1 MQKTGSSLEP
11 KPRPPAVAF
20 KKALAPGQA
29 QKPTCYYNGLGF
41 PARESRRFFALFT
54 RFFRISPMNPLELR
68 AALSLSSIFAL
79 RMLGLFLILPVF
91 AIHAKTLPGY
101 DLVLVGWV
109 LGIYGLVQGI
119 LQIPY
124 GMLSDKF
131 GRKPVIIVGLAI
143 FALGSFVAALPGD
156 IWQVMI
162 GRALQGAGAISA
174 AVTAYLSDLTREQN
188 RTKAMAFV
196 GASIGLMFAF
206 SLVAAPLLYQWV
218 GMGGIFA
225 LTGILAL
232 GAIGVVIWV
241 VPSAEHALEAAALA
255 GPRPGF
261 KSILMDT
268 ELLRLN
274 FGIFSLHMVQMA
286 MFVVVPVALVEQGGL
301 SANEHWKVYL
311 PVVLASF
318 CLMMPPIMWG
328 ERRNRGR
335 AVLLGAVALM
345 TLVQL
350 GFIEG
355 FRHFY
360 WSVGLLFAFFVA
372 FNILEAMLPSLVSRV
387 APPAGKGA
395 ALGVYNTTQALGLAA
410 GGYLGGLL
418 AKHFGAQ
425 AVFAFGAAMMF
436 LWFIAAFSMREP
448 QPRRSANLVG
458 ELNNGLSQ

>member
-1 MQKTGSSLEP
+1 
-11 KPRPPAVAF
+11 
-20 KKALAPGQA
+20 
-29 QKPTCYYNGLGF
+29 
-41 PARESRRFFALFT
+41 
-54 RFFRISPMNPLELR
+54 MNPIELR

-101 DLVLVGWV
+101 DLEKVGWV
-109 LGIYGLVQGI
+109 LGIYGFTQGI

-124 GMLSDKF
+124 GMLSDRF
-131 GRKPVIIVGLAI
+131 GRKPVIIVGLLI

-174 AVTAYLSDLTREQN
+174 AVTAFLADLTREQN

-196 GASIGLMFAF
+196 GSSIGLMFAF
-206 SLVAAPLLYQWV
+206 SLVAAPVLYQWV
-218 GMGGIFA
+218 GMGGIFG
-225 LTGILAL
+225 LTGALAL
-232 GAIGVVIWV
+232 GAIAVVIWV
-241 VPSAEHALEAAALA
+241 VPSASHVPAQEHA
-255 GPRPGF
+255 GPRPGLGEVF
-261 KSILMDT
+261 MNG

-274 FGIFSLHMVQMA
+274 LGIFSLHLVQMA

-301 SANEHWKVYL
+301 AGGEHWKVYL
-311 PVVLASF
+311 PVVIASF
-318 CLMMPPIMWG
+318 VLMVPPIIWS
-328 ERRNRGR
+328 EKANRSKT
-335 AVLLGAVALM
+335 VLLGSVALM
-345 TLVQL
+345 LIVQL

-355 FRHFY
+355 FRHFG
-360 WSVGLLFAFFVA
+360 WSVVLLFAFFVA
-372 FNILEAMLPSLVSRV
+372 FNILEASLPSLVSRI
-387 APPAGKGA
+387 APPAGKGT
-395 ALGVYNTTQALGLAA
+395 ALGVYNTTQALGLSA
-410 GGYLGGLL
+410 GGAIGGVL
-418 AKHFGAQ
+418 AKNFGAQ